1 MITPRPNQ
9 APHIGDPPAN
19 VRVTVVAGPGRTWR
33 PPRRRVT
40 IGVGSALAA
49 TTAAVLLATAPWGG
63 GHARMGL
70 QDVRARAPGPVG
82 VAAAYGYPLRCLSVA
97 IALHD
102 PRFARAD
109 FDHIV
114 PCGSY
119 TGYTTAI
126 FRRVDGAW
134 VPVLE
139 ATSYPCPV
147 RSLPEQV
154 QVELGVCLP
163 PTPAYADTPASVSRR
178 TVPTDRVWRS
188 TGTRPRAEAPARPQ
202 SRAWARSLTQ

>member
-1 MITPRPNQ
+1 LPT
-9 APHIGDPPAN
+9 
-19 VRVTVVAGPGRTWR
+19 
-33 PPRRRVT
+33 T
-40 IGVGSALAA
+40 IGFAGVLAA
-49 TTAAVLLATAPWGG
+49 IIVAVLLVTGLPGG
-63 GHARMGL
+63 AHPNVGP
-70 QDVRARAPGPVG
+70 RAPGPVG
-82 VAAAYGYPLRCLSVA
+82 VAAAYGYPLRCLSVT
-97 IALHD
+97 IAPHD

-126 FRRVDGAW
+126 FGRVHGAW
-134 VPVLE
+134 VPLLE
-139 ATSYPCPV
+139 ATSFSCPV

-178 TVPTDRVWRS
+178 PVPADRVWRS
-188 TGTRPRAEAPARPQ
+188 TGRRPRAEAPAGPR